1 MLDYILNKYPL
12 SGKLNFQDEQ
22 LNLSA
27 KCWKI
32 VNCFIQDRLNHGE
45 LDIRYI
51 LIYIVW
57 QSKYER
63 GRSIQTNKAIR
74 FMYTK
79 ENMKISS

>member
-1 MLDYILNKYPL
+1 MPEIICNICFSCDYILNKYPL

-32 VNCFIQDRLNHGE
+32 VNCFIQDRLNHRE

-51 LIYIVW
+51 LIYIV
-57 QSKYER
+57 
-63 GRSIQTNKAIR
+63 
-74 FMYTK
+74 
-79 ENMKISS
+79 